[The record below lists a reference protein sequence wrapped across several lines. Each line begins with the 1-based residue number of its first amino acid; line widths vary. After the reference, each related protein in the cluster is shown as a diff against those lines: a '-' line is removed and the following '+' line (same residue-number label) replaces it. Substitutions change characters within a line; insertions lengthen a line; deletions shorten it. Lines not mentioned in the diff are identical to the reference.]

1 MEALFPR
8 ERQFARLRPTL
19 GQGFDFGQIVDV
31 LPNNRL
37 RVHWVMNHRRK
48 KVVDAGDVIPCG
60 ENGERHLLLKVEEQL
75 WSLQRGTG
83 GKAMRKARKLVALAV
98 DFTLEQWLDLR
109 RDGINVQP
117 DDFYNN
123 LGIAVNLL
131 GDEARLV

>member
-19 GQGFDFGQIVDV
+19 EEGFDFGQILDV

-60 ENGERHLLLKVEEQL
+60 ENGEQHLLLKLEEQL
-75 WSLQRGTG
+75 WSLRCGAG
-83 GKAMRKARKLVALAV
+83 DKAMRKARKLVALAV
-98 DFTLEQWLDLR
+98 DFTLEHWLDLR

-117 DDFYNN
+117 DDFYNELDITVIF
-123 LGIAVNLL
+123 LGNQTP
-131 GDEARLV
+131 LV